1 MPDEMKERP
10 CLDVVE
16 VDPASLPDDLE
27 GALRVLDAASPFEPD
42 SEPAPFRVREGDQPL
57 PREVPGI
64 PGSHELV
71 IADLVRDFPCS
82 TASQEFMAGRAE
94 VGLKRYGQPLRP
106 NNGRD
111 TRRDAKEEAA
121 DLVAYLKTMER
132 EGEAVDRFYH
142 LAQLIYV
149 GLVEGK

>member
-1 MPDEMKERP
+1 MNDETRGYLHEHLCPEDYAVALQFLDSIPDG
-10 CLDVVE
+10 VIGVH
-16 VDPASLPDDLE
+16 VDA
-27 GALRVLDAASPFEPD
+27 D
-42 SEPAPFRVREGDQPL
+42 SEPPPFRMRPGDQPL
-57 PREVPGI
+57 PREVPGV

-71 IADLVRDFPCS
+71 IADLARDFPGS
-82 TASQEFMAGRAE
+82 QASQAFMADRAD

-106 NNGRD
+106 HNGRD

-142 LAQLIYV
+142 LALLVYV